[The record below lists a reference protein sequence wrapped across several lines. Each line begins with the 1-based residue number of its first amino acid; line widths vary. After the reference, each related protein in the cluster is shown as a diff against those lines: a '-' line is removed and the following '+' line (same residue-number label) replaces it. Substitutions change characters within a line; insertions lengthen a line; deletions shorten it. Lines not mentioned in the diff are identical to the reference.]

1 MDYNKIYIAQVEDN
15 GNRDSTHF
23 GRLKVR
29 ILNNSTF
36 SKTITANCIMS
47 FGGNNSGIFGNVTPG
62 QRVLVT
68 QVCVSE
74 GVGSKH
80 PDFGG
85 TASPQN
91 DDVYEWFWIGV
102 VPEPHVIE
110 DKFLDPP
117 ENRLTS
123 SIPDAEVMYHTT
135 NIPNRTVIKNTIGH
149 KLVLA
154 DKTIRANEIVTQED
168 YAQLTTNTNKQ
179 IKLDAGTGKDH
190 DRIVINDEHG
200 NKIIINSTPENK
212 PGPHSI
218 LMECIGNIHALTHT
232 GEIDITAGKESKSN
246 ISVINK
252 GTGNI
257 HIRSDFGDVTVK
269 AEKVISLQCENVS
282 VSATDSIEVTAD
294 NFATVDVGKDAK
306 ITVNENAFIKVK
318 KDATIDVTENLKVDA
333 GANIDMTAVGIMTLK
348 ASRINME
355 RS

>member
-15 GNRDSTHF
+15 GNRDSAHF

-36 SKTITANCIMS
+36 SKTITAKCIMS

-85 TASPQN
+85 TASTQN

-110 DKFLDPP
+110 DKSSDPP
-117 ENRLTS
+117 GNRLTS
-123 SIPDAEVMYHTT
+123 SIPDAEDMYHTT
-135 NIPNRTVIKNTIGH
+135 NIPNRTVIKNTVGH

-154 DKTIRANEIVTQED
+154 DKTIRSNNSVTQED
-168 YAQLTTNTNKQ
+168 YAQLRTNSNKQ

-190 DRIVINDEHG
+190 DRIVIADEHG
-200 NKIIINSTPENK
+200 NKIIINSSKENK
-212 PGPHSI
+212 PGPNSI
-218 LMECIGNIHALTHT
+218 FMECMGNIHALTHK

-246 ISVINK
+246 ISVTNR
-252 GTGNI
+252 GTGSI
-257 HIRSDFGDVTVK
+257 HIQSSYGDVTVK
-269 AEKVISLQCENVS
+269 AEKEINLQCENVKVTAKDS
-282 VSATDSIEVTAD
+282 ITVDAANDVTVNATDVTVNATNDATVIAD
-294 NFATVDVGKDAK
+294 NNLTLEGGVNVD
-306 ITVNENAFIKVK
+306 IT
-318 KDATIDVTENLKVDA
+318 A
-333 GANIDMTAVGIMTLK
+333 GAIMTLK
-348 ASRINME
+348 ASRINMDQA
-355 RS
+355 